1 MLFAES
7 GGRFLVSA
15 SEFASLFRVAP
26 VDRDVSGC
34 PTHRP
39 LVWLLLPGSF
49 LVARTA
55 EISAS
60 VDPSCRSKACQ
71 KRLSKQQKTQKTH
84 RQNHAD
90 FSVRQGSTLGHESK
104 PRMGT
109 SENIYI
115 YIYALL

>member
-84 RQNHAD
+84 RQNQ
-90 FSVRQGSTLGHESK
+90 SQGWEH
-104 PRMGT
+104 PR
-109 SENIYI
+109 IYI
-115 YIYALL
+115 YI